1 MSEDSV
7 ISPKRQRAL
16 DETDQM
22 PAPLREC
29 VHEFGLPIVNVLRK
43 FGINNPQ
50 HIREIVR
57 EIWGGSRQESQS
69 SGARNTIDFALSR
82 SLVSYAGLVRL
93 LKDHHLAIVSI
104 QPSRAMLNASMATVS
119 GYDLKVTKEE
129 KHRRRLIAAI
139 AAAAKEM

>member
-1 MSEDSV
+1 MSADSV
-7 ISPKRQRAL
+7 ISHKRQRAL

-22 PAPLREC
+22 PGPLREC
-29 VHEFGLPIVNVLRK
+29 VHEFGLPIVNVLVK
-43 FGINNPQ
+43 FGIKDPR
-50 HIREIVR
+50 HIREVIR

-104 QPSRAMLNASMATVS
+104 HPSRAMLDASMSTVS